1 MPVKRLSVAS
11 ATNVV
16 AVLLL
21 SLAGTLS
28 IAAENQYKAADPVA
42 QAPAPAPAQSGP
54 PGPEVCKGC
63 HEAVVAGYEKSIHG
77 AKNHPRSP
85 ANAGQCSTCHG
96 DGTEHVKAGGGKG
109 VGGIRGFN
117 NKNISG
123 QAKSE
128 TCYACHKN
136 DSKRSHWEGSTHQAR
151 DVACSSCHTVHS
163 PDKVKVKL
171 TQPEVC
177 FVCHKQ
183 QRAELNRP
191 SRHPIPEGKVA
202 CSDCHNAHGSVGPK
216 LMKRDSVIETCYQ
229 CHMEKRGPFV
239 HQHDPVTEDCSIC
252 HNPHGT
258 VNESMLKMR
267 PPFLCHNCHTP
278 HGAQVPQLAGQGQT
292 RANTGPALSNTT
304 TGKSGI
310 NYFQGRGCLNCHTQI
325 HGGNNPSFTNPPAQF
340 MLR

>member
-117 NKNISG
+117 NKNITGSIN
-123 QAKSE
+123 S
-128 TCYACHKN
+128 YA
-136 DSKRSHWEGSTHQAR
+136 
-151 DVACSSCHTVHS
+151 
-163 PDKVKVKL
+163 
-171 TQPEVC
+171 
-177 FVCHKQ
+177 
-183 QRAELNRP
+183 
-191 SRHPIPEGKVA
+191 
-202 CSDCHNAHGSVGPK
+202 
-216 LMKRDSVIETCYQ
+216 
-229 CHMEKRGPFV
+229 
-239 HQHDPVTEDCSIC
+239 
-252 HNPHGT
+252 
-258 VNESMLKMR
+258 
-267 PPFLCHNCHTP
+267 
-278 HGAQVPQLAGQGQT
+278 
-292 RANTGPALSNTT
+292 
-304 TGKSGI
+304 
-310 NYFQGRGCLNCHTQI
+310 
-325 HGGNNPSFTNPPAQF
+325 
-340 MLR
+340 